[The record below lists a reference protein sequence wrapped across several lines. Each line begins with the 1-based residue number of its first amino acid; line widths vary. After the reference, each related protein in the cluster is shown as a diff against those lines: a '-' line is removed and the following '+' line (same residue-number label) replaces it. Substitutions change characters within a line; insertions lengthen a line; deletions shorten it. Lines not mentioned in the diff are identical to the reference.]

1 MSNIPTNEDAI
12 AISRRRGLLFVI
24 SGPSGAGKTSLCT
37 QLVSRLPRLRFSISY
52 TTRPQRSGEIDGQD
66 YAFVSKDA
74 FQKMIGDDEF
84 LEWAEVYGHSYGTHR
99 TTISQSL
106 DEGIDLLLDIDEQ
119 GARQLKKTF
128 QEGVF
133 IYLLPPSLDA
143 LRTRLQTRGLDSQE
157 SIQMRLERARD
168 EMQHFRE
175 YTYITVNNDLN
186 QSLKELEAVITAE
199 RMKTTYVSETC
210 LGGQRH
216 AQGKE

>member
-1 MSNIPTNEDAI
+1 MSNIPASKGGI
-12 AISRRRGLLFVI
+12 AVNRRRGLLFVI
-24 SGPSGAGKTSLCT
+24 SGPSGAGKTSMCT
-37 QLVSRLPRLRFSISY
+37 QLVARLPRLQFSISY
-52 TTRPQRSGEIDGQD
+52 TTRPQRSGEVDGKD
-66 YAFVSKDA
+66 YVFVNTDE
-74 FQKMIGDDEF
+74 FQKMIDGKEF
-84 LEWAEVYGHSYGTHR
+84 LEWAEVYSHFYGTHH

-119 GARQLKKTF
+119 GARQLKQTF
-128 QEGVF
+128 KEGVF

-157 SIQMRLERARD
+157 SIQMRLDRARD

-199 RMKTTYVSETC
+199 RMKTAYVSETY
-210 LGGQRH
+210 LGRQH
-216 AQGKE
+216 HVQ